1 MRVCKLAKTDE
12 LTSKH
17 GRYAE
22 VLGLIDSPS
31 GVQARLK
38 FGDGHRTTLA
48 VRRIRMIQKEGI
60 PHSKDG
66 WF

>member
-12 LTSKH
+12 LTLKH

-48 VRRIRMIQKEGI
+48 VRRISMIEKEGVK
-60 PHSKDG
+60 HSKDG
-66 WF
+66 WL